1 MSSYFWFC
9 IAMFALGVFLL
20 GIGTLLREK
29 IPPRTASMLILCGA
43 VIAMIFMNLCLFMYM
58 QVSVR

>member
-1 MSSYFWFC
+1 MNSLFWFY
-9 IAMFALGVFLL
+9 IAMFALGIVLM
-20 GIGTLLREK
+20 GAGMLLREK

-58 QVSVR
+58 QASVR